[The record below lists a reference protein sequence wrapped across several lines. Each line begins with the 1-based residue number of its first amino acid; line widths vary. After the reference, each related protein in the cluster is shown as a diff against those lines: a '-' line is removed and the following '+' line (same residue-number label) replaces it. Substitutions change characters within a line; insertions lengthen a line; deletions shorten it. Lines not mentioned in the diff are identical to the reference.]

1 MSGGTP
7 PPNTLFER
15 IQQRGLPVARPVKA
29 YTGWTA
35 GVLHHFQSNHNK
47 CSLLTMHG
55 EYLTRS
61 QPRPPGKQRFNPTLT
76 LIRQQGT
83 SLVFLNHIDPI
94 AGVLA
99 CLDGY
104 MNIAMEQTEE
114 YVNGQLKNKYG
125 DCFIRGNN
133 GESILRP
140 TLIRIFCQ
148 GRQVGPV

>member
-1 MSGGTP
+1 MRSQY
-7 PPNTLFER
+7 L
-15 IQQRGLPVARPVKA
+15 ISK
-29 YTGWTA
+29 
-35 GVLHHFQSNHNK
+35 
-47 CSLLTMHG
+47 
-55 EYLTRS
+55 YLTRS
-61 QPRPPGKQRFNPTLT
+61 QLRPPGKQRLNPTLS

-140 TLIRIFCQ
+140 TLVRIFCQ
-148 GRQVGPV
+148 GRQVGPLQAGEGSAVVNICCASELPSGSGKAFGGVGLTLCSALYLLIV